1 MILKI
6 QREELAK
13 MATPND
19 VSELSYT
26 PSNAIEDE
34 SPAFHGWKKFDDV
47 KDQCSGES
55 SIREEFI
62 QIQKS
67 IEDKANQTKEDEI
80 YAKNI
85 QTQVESPKPS
95 TSAQSYNIQSTP
107 LNRGVPKSL
116 FTPNFD
122 SDSASDIEDT
132 QDMYNQILK
141 TTKGINCDDNVI
153 ADILSLNQKIDTQDL
168 IDEDYINRQ
177 IELENKIRQER
188 ESKIRQE
195 REDEKFAQ
203 ELQRKLDD
211 EEKRAQNN
219 KITTKHQSLNES
231 KMNRQSPGSLR
242 KRQLSIEESVKYG
255 LESSKKDKMFM

>member
-13 MATPND
+13 IATPNS
-19 VSELSYT
+19 VSELSNT
-26 PSNAIEDE
+26 PSTAIEDE
-34 SPAFHGWKKFDDV
+34 SPAFHGWKKFEDA
-47 KDQCSGES
+47 KDECSGDS
-55 SIREEFI
+55 SIMEEFI

-67 IEDKANQTKEDEI
+67 MEDRANQTKEDEV
-80 YAKNI
+80 YAKNM
-85 QTQVESPKPS
+85 QTLVESPKPS

-188 ESKIRQE
+188 E
-195 REDEKFAQ
+195 DEKFAQ
-203 ELQRKLDD
+203 ELQRKLDE
-211 EEKRAQNN
+211 EEKRAQKN
-219 KITTKHQSLNES
+219 KITTKNQSLNES

-255 LESSKKDKMFM
+255 FESSKRDKMFM

>member
-13 MATPND
+13 IATPNS
-19 VSELSYT
+19 VSELSNT
-26 PSNAIEDE
+26 PSTAIEDE
-34 SPAFHGWKKFDDV
+34 SPAFHGWKKFEDA
-47 KDQCSGES
+47 KDECSGNS
-55 SIREEFI
+55 SIMEEFI

-67 IEDKANQTKEDEI
+67 MEDRANQTKEDEV
-80 YAKNI
+80 YAKNM
-85 QTQVESPKPS
+85 QTLVESPKPS
-95 TSAQSYNIQSTP
+95 TSAQSYDI
-107 LNRGVPKSL
+107 VPKTS
-116 FTPNFD
+116 FAPNFD

-153 ADILSLNQKIDTQDL
+153 SDIFLLNQKIDTQDL
-168 IDEDYINRQ
+168 IDEDYINKQ
-177 IELENKIRQER
+177 IELERKIL
-188 ESKIRQE
+188 QE

-203 ELQRKLDD
+203 ELQRQLD
-211 EEKRAQNN
+211 EEEKKAQKN
-219 KITTKHQSLNES
+219 KMAARNQSLNES

-255 LESSKKDKMFM
+255 FESSKRDKMFM

>member
-13 MATPND
+13 MVTPKH
-19 VSELSYT
+19 VSELSNT
-26 PSNAIEDE
+26 PSNAVEDE
-34 SPAFHGWKKFDDV
+34 SPAFHGWRKFDDV
-47 KDQCSGES
+47 KDECSGDS

-85 QTQVESPKPS
+85 QILVESPRPS

-107 LNRGVPKSL
+107 LNQGIPKTL

-141 TTKGINCDDNVI
+141 TTKGINCDDNVV
-153 ADILSLNQKIDTQDL
+153 ADILSWNQKLDTQDL
-168 IDEDYINRQ
+168 IDEDFINRQ

-188 ESKIRQE
+188 E
-195 REDEKFAQ
+195 DEQFAQ
-203 ELQRKLDD
+203 ELERKLDE
-211 EEKRAQNN
+211 EEKRAQKN
-219 KITTKHQSLNES
+219 KIATKNQSLNES
-231 KMNRQSPGSLR
+231 KMSRQSPGSLR
-242 KRQLSIEESVKYG
+242 KRQLSIEESVKFG
-255 LESSKKDKMFM
+255 FESSKRDKMFM